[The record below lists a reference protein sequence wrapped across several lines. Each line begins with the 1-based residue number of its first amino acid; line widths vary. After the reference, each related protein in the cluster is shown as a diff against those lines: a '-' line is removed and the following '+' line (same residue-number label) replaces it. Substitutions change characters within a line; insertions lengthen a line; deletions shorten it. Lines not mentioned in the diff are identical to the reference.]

1 MNTVNERLIFL
12 LDELFKGNVSEF
24 ARVTGVPQPTLNNI
38 VGNRMSKP
46 SADNLERII
55 NSIESL
61 DANWLIT
68 GKGEMLRQDAKEGI
82 NLSNVGSG
90 NIANAGTM
98 SNVYPYP
105 NKVDGCD
112 IIADNGG
119 VKDDKDHQIIL
130 LKEKV
135 QHLEEMLQEKE
146 RFIQVLLKNS

>member
-68 GKGEMLRQDAKEGI
+68 GKGEMLKQDTKGI

-98 SNVYPYP
+98 SNVHPYL
-105 NKVDGCD
+105 NKVDGSNLVVD
-112 IIADNGG
+112 DGM